1 MRQFLFNNTEAVL
14 IILNQI
20 NDALKTVQTRFEPVD
35 KVDYFTDSPE
45 GKEKLDGI
53 CMQLIAIGESLKK
66 IDKLTEKK
74 LLQSYSQI
82 DWTGA
87 KGVRDII
94 SHHYFDIDAEE
105 IFWIC
110 DKQIT
115 PMQQTIEKILQDLS
129 DNKPQQ

>member
-1 MRQFLFNNTEAVL
+1 MYKNEQVI
-14 IILNQI
+14 IILQQI
-20 NDALKTVQTRFEPVD
+20 NDALLTIQQRFEPVKD
-35 KVDYFTDSPE
+35 VSYFTDSPE

-66 IDKLTEKK
+66 VDKLTNKQ
-74 LLQSYSQI
+74 LLQEYAEV

-105 IFWIC
+105 IYWIC
-110 DKQIT
+110 DQQII
-115 PMQQTIEKILQDLS
+115 PMQLTIEKMISEL
-129 DNKPQQ
+129 K

>member
-1 MRQFLFNNTEAVL
+1 MRQFLFNNPETVL

-20 NDALKTVQTRFEPVD
+20 NDALKTVQTRFKPVD

-66 IDKLTEKK
+66 IDKLTDKK

-115 PMQQTIEKILQDLS
+115 PMQQTVEMILRDLS
-129 DNKPQQ
+129 EKLE

>member
-1 MRQFLFNNTEAVL
+1 MSDNNRVL
-14 IILNQI
+14 IILEQI
-20 NDALKTVQTRFEPVD
+20 NEALKTVLSRFEPV
-35 KVDYFTDSPE
+35 KNSNSFTDSPA

-66 IDKLTEKK
+66 IDKLTDKQ
-74 LLQSYSQI
+74 LLQEYTDI

-110 DKQIT
+110 DQQIK
-115 PMQQTIEKILQDLS
+115 PMQQTIEKMIRDIHVTNL
-129 DNKPQQ
+129 PYR

>member
-1 MRQFLFNNTEAVL
+1 LSNKNQVL
-14 IILNQI
+14 IILEQI
-20 NDALKTVQTRFEPVD
+20 NEALKTVLTRFEPVKD
-35 KVDYFTDSPE
+35 SNFFTDSPA

-66 IDKLTEKK
+66 IDKLTDKK
-74 LLQSYSQI
+74 LLQEYSEI

-87 KGVRDII
+87 KGVRDVI

-110 DKQIT
+110 DQQIG
-115 PMQQTIEKILQDLS
+115 PMQRTVEKIITDINAT
-129 DNKPQQ
+129 DIEHR

>member
-1 MRQFLFNNTEAVL
+1 MSNKNQVL
-14 IILNQI
+14 IILEQI
-20 NDALKTVQTRFEPVD
+20 NEALKTVLTRFEPVKD
-35 KVDYFTDSPE
+35 SNFFTDSPA

-66 IDKLTEKK
+66 IDKLTDKK
-74 LLQSYSQI
+74 LLQEYSEI

-87 KGVRDII
+87 KGVRDVI

-110 DKQIT
+110 DQQIG
-115 PMQQTIEKILQDLS
+115 PMQRTVEKIITDINAT
-129 DNKPQQ
+129 DIEHR

>member
-1 MRQFLFNNTEAVL
+1 MSNREQVL
-14 IILNQI
+14 IILEQI
-20 NDALKTVQTRFEPVD
+20 NEALKTILKRFESVKD
-35 KVDYFTDSPE
+35 VNYFTDSPE

-66 IDKLTEKK
+66 IDKLTDKK
-74 LLQSYSQI
+74 LLQEYPEI

-110 DKQIT
+110 DQQIR
-115 PMQQTIEKILQDLS
+115 PMQRTVEKIITDINATDLAHC
-129 DNKPQQ
+129 